1 MYFDREN
8 HRSSYIHRIVDG
20 DIIQRRNK
28 NALVPVA
35 AKDLLPVSVCND
47 LRHRERHPD
56 AAVKR
61 FRRKQNPV
69 FQPPEAQ
76 RIFQVL
82 VDIEQIAVIDDQVQL
97 IARRVICD
105 EAADRFKAL
114 AVCRDAARKLM
125 IDRIRNSCLIYFPV
139 SKTVIFPCPRTYTFT
154 KTNSE
159 VISRARL
166 PSPIQK

>member
-61 FRRKQNPV
+61 FGRKQNPV

-154 KTNSE
+154 KTFQ
-159 VISRARL
+159 R
-166 PSPIQK
+166 